1 MSCLSFYGEKGM
13 ENSIQNNEFTILDL
27 KKENEILKLENK
39 TLQAKYEALLNKYNT
54 QNKIIQE
61 TQDLISSYQKGLE
74 EIKSLKTDLQT
85 EIKNVIMMKKKYHDQ
100 FEELINEAKQSL

>member
-1 MSCLSFYGEKGM
+1 MDCLSLWRKGM
-13 ENSIQNNEFTILDL
+13 ENTIQNDEFIILDL
-27 KKENEILKLENK
+27 RKENEILKLENK
-39 TLQAKYEALLNKYNT
+39 TLQDKNEALLDKYNT
-54 QNKIIQE
+54 QKKIVQE

-100 FEELINEAKQSL
+100 FEELINETKQSL

>member
-1 MSCLSFYGEKGM
+1 M

-54 QNKIIQE
+54 QNKIIQD
-61 TQDLISSYQKGLE
+61 TQDLISGYQKGLE

>member
-1 MSCLSFYGEKGM
+1 M
-13 ENSIQNNEFTILDL
+13 ENTIQNDEFIILDL
-27 KKENEILKLENK
+27 RKENEILKLENK
-39 TLQAKYEALLNKYNT
+39 TLQDKNEALLDKYNT
-54 QNKIIQE
+54 QKKIVQE

>member
-1 MSCLSFYGEKGM
+1 MDCLSLWRKGM
-13 ENSIQNNEFTILDL
+13 ENTIQNDEFIILDL
-27 KKENEILKLENK
+27 RKENEILKLENK
-39 TLQAKYEALLNKYNT
+39 TLQDKNEALLDKYNT
-54 QNKIIQE
+54 QKKIVQE
-61 TQDLISSYQKGLE
+61 TQDLISSYQKGLK

>member
-1 MSCLSFYGEKGM
+1 MDCLSLWRKGM
-13 ENSIQNNEFTILDL
+13 ENTIQNDEFIILDL
-27 KKENEILKLENK
+27 RKENEILKLENK
-39 TLQAKYEALLNKYNT
+39 TLQDKNEALLDKYNT
-54 QNKIIQE
+54 QKKIVQE